1 MKLPQNTIKIGYQTY
16 KIEVWSSTQASSNE
30 AYGEFFQKDKAI
42 GIDGREEGASA
53 ANTILHEILHGVV
66 YQWGLTEEFSDEK
79 EERIVNSIVNGFT
92 QVLVDNTWLMPWLEE
107 QIKNDPHV
115 APKPIPHPKKKRP
128 RPRSGK

>member
-1 MKLPQNTIKIGYQTY
+1 MKLPHKTIKIGYQTY

-53 ANTILHEILHGVV
+53 ANTILHEIMHGVV

-79 EERIVNSIVNGFT
+79 EERIVNSMVNGFT

-107 QIKNDPHV
+107 QIKNDPNV
-115 APKPIPHPKKKRP
+115 DPKPIPHPKKKRP

>member
-1 MKLPQNTIKIGYQTY
+1 MKLPHKTIKIGYQTY

-42 GIDGREEGASA
+42 GVDGREEGASA
-53 ANTILHEILHGVV
+53 ANTILHEIMHGVV

-79 EERIVNSIVNGFT
+79 EARIVNSMVNWFT
-92 QVLVDNTWLMPWLEE
+92 QVLVDNPWLMPWLKE
-107 QIKNDPHV
+107 QIENDPHV
-115 APKPIPHPKKKRP
+115 DPKPIPKPKKRRP

>member
-1 MKLPQNTIKIGYQTY
+1 M
-16 KIEVWSSTQASSNE
+16 SNE

-66 YQWGLTEEFSDEK
+66 YQWGLSEEFSDEK
-79 EERIVNSIVNGFT
+79 EERIVNSMVNGFT

-107 QIKNDPHV
+107 QITNDPNV